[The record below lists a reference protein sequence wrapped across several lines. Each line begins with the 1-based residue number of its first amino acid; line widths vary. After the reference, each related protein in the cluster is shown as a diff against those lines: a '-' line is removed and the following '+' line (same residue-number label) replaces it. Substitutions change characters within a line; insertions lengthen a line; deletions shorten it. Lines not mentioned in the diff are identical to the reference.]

1 MKLFWISLVSLL
13 ASALAS
19 CGLVSQPAD
28 IITTV
33 FAHYDLTRSLIKDTN
48 LTVQFPV
55 TPGQDVHDW
64 QPTAQDIQSF
74 YDASLIILNGLD
86 LEPWSENLLSQP
98 ELDAEVLILDEYV
111 ELLEGHDHE
120 EDDHARIL
128 ESLSLGEEVYD
139 PHYWLDPHNATL
151 IVAAIQEKLVVL
163 FPDELDVINAN
174 AVALSNDL
182 ETLETAYAA
191 LLEDNHHD
199 EEPSED
205 HDHETLVFAGHNAF
219 GYWMNY
225 GIEFITPY
233 EDFSASTSPTAS
245 QISALTTLL
254 ESMEEPIIF
263 ASLLEGLAIAEL
275 LSDQIPNLDIEYLS
289 TLENVK
295 SNEME
300 TLTYLSL
307 MTQNLEALEK
317 ALHHDSV

>member
-120 EDDHARIL
+120 DHARWIEPL
-128 ESLSLGEEVYD
+128 LSEEDEVYD

-151 IVAAIQEKLVVL
+151 IVAAIEDKLVTL
-163 FPDELDVINAN
+163 FPDEIAVINAN

-191 LLEDNHHD
+191 LLEDNHH
-199 EEPSED
+199 EEDPSD
-205 HDHETLVFAGHNAF
+205 VHDHETLVFAGHNAF

-233 EDFSASTSPTAS
+233 EDFSVSTSPTAS
-245 QISALTTLL
+245 QISALTSLL

-275 LSDQIPNLDIEYLS
+275 LSDQIPNLEIEYLS